1 MHCTD
6 VSSGIEKLLYD
17 ASIRRCESQ
26 LRHISRQQQ
35 QPASVLSP
43 YQSTPQQ
50 LGLLVPAVTRGS
62 MNRSS
67 ASSTEGNVSHA
78 PQSILKQP
86 LVSLGCDV
94 SSNSSV
100 HAALPVLAS
109 LDAQGSLS
117 AGSTSI
123 NAKSLQRTMPP
134 GADLNDWITEVLT
147 GKTVPQGVTPA
158 RKSSLDGPRLGPSPS
173 ADVTRSTSLRQP
185 TRSDAED
192 WLPPKQHSTVL
203 NLSSAPLPVEAHF
216 QRIPFASPMTVT
228 SNPVH
233 SASGAAALSVQM
245 TPPSYH
251 RPPMYNRGTNVEQP
265 TISTPLQSQS
275 LRSNHLGPIPVGRP
289 QNDSMWP
296 SPLAAQ
302 SHATVGGDR
311 RPYFDI
317 LASETSANSSI
328 QLDSATNGVYRLVP
342 IALAETAESAQL
354 HQANPE
360 ESRTVGIA
368 VGKPV
373 APPSYQMAKS
383 LKMTP
388 PVAKRYFEDI
398 ELNHSARLPAHS
410 SSMTASTVASADL
423 TNGDANV
430 HRSYMPSSVRVTNGR
445 HEPVANGPMSSIGV
459 PQPLPMGLAV
469 RPSSGASI
477 NTPVSYQRWYWFE
490 KLVA

>member
-1 MHCTD
+1 MRCTD

-17 ASIRRCESQ
+17 ASVRRCETQ

-35 QPASVLSP
+35 QQPASVQSP
-43 YQSTPQQ
+43 YQSTLQQ
-50 LGLLVPAVTRGS
+50 LGLLAPAVTRGS

-67 ASSTEGNVSHA
+67 ASSAEGNVSHA

-94 SSNSSV
+94 SANSSV
-100 HAALPVLAS
+100 HTTLSVLAS
-109 LDAQGSLS
+109 LDAQGSLLT
-117 AGSTSI
+117 GSTSI

-134 GADLNDWITEVLT
+134 GADLNDFITEMLA
-147 GKTVPQGVTPA
+147 GKTVPQGVTPT
-158 RKSSLDGPRLGPSPS
+158 RKSSLDGPRLGSSPS

-185 TRSDAED
+185 TKSDAED
-192 WLPPKQHSTVL
+192 WLPPKQHNTVL
-203 NLSSAPLPVEAHF
+203 NLSSVPLPVAAHF

-233 SASGAAALSVQM
+233 SASGAAAPLSVQM

-251 RPPMYNRGTNVEQP
+251 RLPVYNRATNVEQA
-265 TISTPLQSQS
+265 TFSTPLQSQS
-275 LRSNHLGPIPVGRP
+275 LRSDHIGPVPVGRP
-289 QNDSMWP
+289 QNDSMWR
-296 SPLAAQ
+296 SPLAVQ
-302 SHATVGGDR
+302 SHTAVSADR
-311 RPYFDI
+311 RPFFDM
-317 LASETSANSSI
+317 LASETSVSSSI

-354 HQANPE
+354 HQPNPE
-360 ESRTVGIA
+360 ESRTVSIA
-368 VGKPV
+368 VGKQV

-388 PVAKRYFEDI
+388 PVAKRYFDDI
-398 ELNHSARLPAHS
+398 NELNHSARLPAHS
-410 SSMTASTVASADL
+410 SSMTAPTATSVDL

-430 HRSYMPSSVRVTNGR
+430 HRSYVLSPVRVTNGR
-445 HEPVANGPMSSIGV
+445 HEPVANGPMSSV
-459 PQPLPMGLAV
+459 SATQPLPMGLAV

-477 NTPVSYQRWYWFE
+477 NTPVSY
-490 KLVA
+490 